1 MANTVEA
8 RTSTVKRSTA
18 RLLTTATLLG
28 LLLWTG
34 AALGAAH
41 TISAAIQT
49 FVGYGDL
56 LTLVAPQE
64 SGIAVPGTF
73 DVRGQSCCSTVLVR
87 ATREDDPR
95 KSANMII
102 DVGADGG
109 FSGTVWLLDGPGRY
123 IIDVAALPQGE
134 TVYRVAC

>member
-1 MANTVEA
+1 VILNMANTVEA

-56 LTLVAPQE
+56 LTLVAP
-64 SGIAVPGTF
+64 AR
-73 DVRGQSCCSTVLVR
+73 VRHRRSRNL
-87 ATREDDPR
+87 
-95 KSANMII
+95 
-102 DVGADGG
+102 
-109 FSGTVWLLDGPGRY
+109 
-123 IIDVAALPQGE
+123 
-134 TVYRVAC
+134 